1 VKNIAIIGAGMTGLS
16 LAYNLQEHKITIF
29 DKSWRP
35 GGRVSTRK
43 HDNYLFDHGAHY
55 LSTNHSVNQLNEVI
69 SRYNLG
75 HVIEIDFATN
85 YLKKEKTRKKIIIG
99 KNGMNSI
106 PKSIFENIKSKSY
119 FNSKI
124 INISKNNN
132 GTFSLFSEEEEFK
145 NFDYVLICIPY
156 LQSKELSK
164 DLIDFTKIVS
174 EPTYDPI
181 HSVMLSYKDIN
192 KINIKAGLNL
202 HKDISFFMNQNIKF
216 NELSHDCWVLNM
228 SSEYTNNNINI
239 DKSDLEKYARSIFE
253 KTFGIKN
260 EISFI
265 KSHRWLFAQTKVS
278 YNSISK
284 KNWINSKDNKLF
296 LSGDWVLGKSLSD
309 AWDVGEKLSHYIKI
323 LSV

>member
-1 VKNIAIIGAGMTGLS
+1 MTGLS
-16 LAYNLQEHKITIF
+16 LAYNLKEHNITIF

-69 SRYNLG
+69 SKYNLG
-75 HVIEIDFATN
+75 QIIDIDFATD
-85 YLKKEKTRKKIIIG
+85 YLKNKKTRKKIIIG
-99 KNGMNSI
+99 QNGMNSI
-106 PKSIFENIKSKSY
+106 PKSIFDNLKLTSY

-124 INISKNNN
+124 IKISKNSKDL
-132 GTFSLFSEEEEFK
+132 FSLFSEKEEFK
-145 NFDYVLICIPY
+145 DFDYVLICIPY

-164 DLIDFTKIVS
+164 DLIDFTQIVS
-174 EPTYDPI
+174 EPSYDPI
-181 HSVMLSYKDIN
+181 YTVMLSYKDN
-192 KINIKAGLNL
+192 NNINIEAGLNL

-216 NELSHDCWVLNM
+216 NELSDDCWVLNM
-228 SSEYTNNNINI
+228 SSEYTNNNIDI
-239 DKSDLEKYARSIFE
+239 DKTTLEKYAQSIFE
-253 KTFGIKN
+253 ETFDIKN

-265 KSHRWLFAQTKVS
+265 KSHRWLYAQTKLS

-284 KNWINSKDNKLF
+284 KNWINSKDNKIF

-309 AWDVGEKLSHYIKI
+309 AWDAGEKLSHYIKI

>member
-1 VKNIAIIGAGMTGLS
+1 MTGLS
-16 LAYNLQEHKITIF
+16 LAYNLQEHNITIF

-43 HDNYLFDHGAHY
+43 HGNYFFDHGAHY

-75 HVIEIDFATN
+75 QEIEIDFAID
-85 YLKKEKTRKKIIIG
+85 YLKNQKTRKKIIIG
-99 KNGMNSI
+99 QNGMNSI
-106 PKSIFENIKSKSY
+106 PKSIFDNIKVKSY
-119 FNSKI
+119 LNSKI
-124 INISKNNN
+124 IKISKNSNDL
-132 GTFSLFSEEEEFK
+132 FSLFSETEEFK
-145 NFDYVLICIPY
+145 EFDYVLFCIPY

-164 DLIDFTKIVS
+164 DLIDFTQVVN
-174 EPTYDPI
+174 EPSYDPI
-181 HSVMLSYKDIN
+181 HTVMLSYKDN
-192 KINIKAGLNL
+192 NNINIKAGVNL

-228 SSEYTNNNINI
+228 SSEYTNNNIDI
-239 DKSDLEKYARSIFE
+239 DKIELEKYAQSIFE
-253 KTFGIKN
+253 ETFDIKN

-265 KSHRWLFAQTKVS
+265 KSHRWLYAQTKVS

-284 KNWINSKDNKLF
+284 KNWINSKDNKIF
-296 LSGDWVLGKSLSD
+296 LSGDWVIGKRLSD
-309 AWDVGEKLSHYIKI
+309 AWDAGEKLSHYIKI

>member
-16 LAYNLQEHKITIF
+16 LAYNLQEHNITIF

-55 LSTNHSVNQLNEVI
+55 LSTNHSVNQLSEVI

-75 HVIEIDFATN
+75 QEIEIDFATD
-85 YLKKEKTRKKIIIG
+85 YLKNIKTRKKIIIG
-99 KNGMNSI
+99 QNGINSI
-106 PKSIFENIKSKSY
+106 PKSIFDNIKLKSF

-124 INISKNNN
+124 IKISKKNNIL
-132 GTFSLFSEEEEFK
+132 SLFSEKEEFK

-164 DLIDFTKIVS
+164 DLIDFTQFIN
-174 EPTYDPI
+174 EPSYDPI
-181 HSVMLSYKDIN
+181 HTVMLSYKDIN
-192 KINIKAGLNL
+192 NISIKAGLNL
-202 HKDISFFMNQNIKF
+202 HKDISFFINQNIKF
-216 NELSHDCWVLNM
+216 NKLSHDCWVLNM
-228 SSEYTNNNINI
+228 SSEYTNNNIDI
-239 DKSDLEKYARSIFE
+239 HKTELEKYAQSIFE
-253 KTFGIKN
+253 KTFGIRK

-265 KSHRWLFAQTKVS
+265 KSHRWLYAQTRVS

-309 AWDVGEKLSHYIKI
+309 AWDAGQKLSHYIKI

>member
-1 VKNIAIIGAGMTGLS
+1 MTGLS
-16 LAYNLQEHKITIF
+16 LAYNLQEHNITIF

-43 HDNYLFDHGAHY
+43 VDNYLFDHGAHY
-55 LSTNHSVNQLNEVI
+55 LSTNHSVTQLNTVLR
-69 SRYNLG
+69 RYNLG
-75 HVIEIDFATN
+75 QEIEIDFATD
-85 YLKKEKTRKKIIIG
+85 YLENKNDRKKIIIG

-106 PKSIFENIKSKSY
+106 PQSIFDNIKLNSY

-124 INISKNNN
+124 IKISKN
-132 GTFSLFSEEEEFK
+132 GSGVFSLFSEKEEFK
-145 NFDYVLICIPY
+145 NFDYILICIPY
-156 LQSKELSK
+156 LQSKELSEEY
-164 DLIDFTKIVS
+164 INFTKIVE
-174 EPTYDPI
+174 EPSYDPI
-181 HSVMLSYKDIN
+181 HTVMLSYKNTN

-239 DKSDLEKYARSIFE
+239 DKSDLEKYAQSIFE
-253 KTFGIKN
+253 KTFGINN
-260 EISFI
+260 EINFI
-265 KSHRWLFAQTKVS
+265 KSHRWLYAQTKMS

-284 KNWINSKDNKLF
+284 KNWINSKDNKIF

-309 AWDVGEKLSHYIKI
+309 AWDAGEKLSHYIKI

>member
-1 VKNIAIIGAGMTGLS
+1 MKNIAIIGAGMTGLS
-16 LAYNLQEHKITIF
+16 LAYNLQEHNITIF

-75 HVIEIDFATN
+75 QVIEIDFATD
-85 YLKKEKTRKKIIIG
+85 YLKNKKTRKKIIIG
-99 KNGMNSI
+99 QNGMNSI
-106 PKSIFENIKSKSY
+106 PKSIFDNIKVKSY
-119 FNSKI
+119 LNSKI
-124 INISKNNN
+124 IKISKNNN
-132 GTFSLFSEEEEFK
+132 GIFSLFSEKEEFK

-164 DLIDFTKIVS
+164 DLIDFTQIVS
-174 EPTYDPI
+174 EPSYDPI
-181 HSVMLSYKDIN
+181 HTVMLSYKDIN
-192 KINIKAGLNL
+192 NINIKAGLNL

-228 SSEYTNNNINI
+228 SSEYTNNNIDI
-239 DKSDLEKYARSIFE
+239 DRSALEKYAQSIFE

-260 EISFI
+260 EINFI
-265 KSHRWLFAQTKVS
+265 KSHRWLYAQTKVS

-284 KNWINSKDNKLF
+284 KNWITSRNNKIF

-309 AWDVGEKLSHYIKI
+309 AWDAGEKLSHHIKI
-323 LSV
+323 L

>member
-1 VKNIAIIGAGMTGLS
+1 MTGLS
-16 LAYNLQEHKITIF
+16 LAYNLQEHNITIF

-43 HDNYLFDHGAHY
+43 HDNYFFDHGAHY
-55 LSTNHSVNQLNEVI
+55 LSANHSVNQLNEVI

-75 HVIEIDFATN
+75 KVIEIDFATD
-85 YLKKEKTRKKIIIG
+85 YLKNKKTRKKIIIG
-99 KNGMNSI
+99 QNGMNSI
-106 PKSIFENIKSKSY
+106 PKSIFNNIKVKSY
-119 FNSKI
+119 LNSKI
-124 INISKNNN
+124 IKISKNSNDL
-132 GTFSLFSEEEEFK
+132 FSLFSEKEEFK
-145 NFDYVLICIPY
+145 DFDYVLICIPY

-164 DLIDFTKIVS
+164 DLIDFTQIFN
-174 EPTYDPI
+174 EPSYDPI
-181 HSVMLSYKDIN
+181 HTVMLSYKDIN
-192 KINIKAGLNL
+192 NINIKAGLNL

-216 NELSHDCWVLNM
+216 NELSDDCWVLNM
-228 SSEYTNNNINI
+228 SSEYTNKNINI
-239 DKSDLEKYARSIFE
+239 DKSDLEKYAKSIFE

-265 KSHRWLFAQTKVS
+265 KSHRWLFAQTKIS

-296 LSGDWVLGKSLSD
+296 LSGDWVIGKSLSD
-309 AWDVGEKLSHYIKI
+309 AWDSGEKLSHYIKI